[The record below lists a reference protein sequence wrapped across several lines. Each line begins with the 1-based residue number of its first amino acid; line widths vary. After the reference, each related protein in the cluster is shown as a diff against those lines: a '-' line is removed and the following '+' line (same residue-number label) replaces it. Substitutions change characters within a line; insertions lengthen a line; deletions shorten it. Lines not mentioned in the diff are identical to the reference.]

1 MRPARCVW
9 MVASIWAATTIT
21 AVAGGPR
28 LPNLLSY
35 GDASGEVRTFST
47 GGGIDL
53 RGLFFQSLGTN
64 GRSCGTCHAP
74 ANGWTV
80 TPDAIEARF
89 DATGGLDPIFRT
101 NDGSNSPLADVSTV
115 AARRAAYNMLLTKG
129 LIRVGI
135 GLPDVRDFD
144 LVAVDDPY
152 GYASASQLSLFRR
165 PLPSTNLLFLSTV
178 MWDGRESFA
187 GESLHFDLSDQANGA
202 TQGHAAGSPLSN
214 AQREAIVAFETSL
227 FTAQS
232 VDADAGNLD
241 AGGADGGPQSLA
253 KFLGL
258 SGSTDV
264 FTPPPFT
271 LFSAWSSD
279 DGAGRFG
286 DARASIARG
295 EAIFNTRPITISGV
309 NGVNDALG
317 LPSFTGTCTTCHNTA
332 NVGNHATAL
341 PLDLGIASAARRTP
355 DMPLYTFSHRGTG
368 EIIQTT
374 DPGRALITG
383 FWKDMQKFKGPVLR
397 GLASRAPYFHNGA
410 AATLEDLVQ
419 FYDER
424 FGLGL
429 TAQEK
434 ADLVAF
440 LRSL

>member
-1 MRPARCVW
+1 MRPARSILA
-9 MVASIWAATTIT
+9 VASIWTAATIT
-21 AVAGGPR
+21 AAAGGQH
-28 LPNLLSY
+28 LSNLLAY
-35 GDASGEVRTFST
+35 GDSSGEVRTFST
-47 GGGIDL
+47 NGAIDL
-53 RGLFFQSLGTN
+53 NGLFFQSLGTN
-64 GRSCGTCHAP
+64 GRSCGTCHVP

-80 TPDAIEARF
+80 TPEAIEARF
-89 DATGGLDPIFRT
+89 DASDGLDPIFRT
-101 NDGSNSPLADVSTV
+101 NDGSHSPLADVSTV

-129 LIRVGI
+129 LIRVGM
-135 GLPDVRDFD
+135 GLPPVRDFD
-144 LVAVDDPY
+144 LVGVDDPY
-152 GYASASQLSLFRR
+152 GYASASELSLFRR
-165 PLPSTNLLFLSTV
+165 PLPSANLLFLTTV

-202 TQGHAAGSPLSN
+202 TQGHAAGAALTN
-214 AQREAIVAFETSL
+214 AQREAIVNFETSL
-227 FTAQS
+227 LTTQA

-241 AGGADGGPQSLA
+241 AGGANGGPQSLA
-253 KFLGL
+253 KFLGI
-258 SGSTDV
+258 SGSTDI
-264 FTPPPFT
+264 FAPPPFT
-271 LFSAWSSD
+271 LFSAWTDD
-279 DGAGRFG
+279 DGQGRWG

-309 NGVNDALG
+309 NGVNDAIG
-317 LPSFTGTCTTCHNTA
+317 QASFTGTCTTCHNTA

-355 DMPLYTFSHRGTG
+355 DLPLYTFRNRGTG
-368 EIIQTT
+368 ETIQTT
-374 DPGRALITG
+374 DPGRALVTG

-397 GLASRAPYFHNGA
+397 GLAARAPYFHNGS
-410 AATLEDLVQ
+410 AATLEDVVD